1 MNGCSISARLYAPPM
16 ADVDTNEAV
25 WKSEENIKRWAA
37 EAKVREGRRQEPLR
51 YAAALLP
58 FEEGDEFTIVDLAA
72 GTGMAARAIMDAY
85 PNCKAVLAD
94 FSGAMMSEGAK
105 VLEPYEGRY
114 RYVEFDLRQS
124 VWPEGIPVPMDAAIT
139 SQAIHHLPDE
149 RKASLFREVFE
160 RLKPGGWYVNYEPFK
175 APDPAVE
182 YTWQR
187 VNDRFDPSLA
197 YKRTHRSPQEH
208 AQHENHVR
216 HMDDLE
222 TQLAMFKAA
231 GFEAVDVYWKQLDY
245 AVYGGRKPKP

>member
-1 MNGCSISARLYAPPM
+1 M
-16 ADVDTNEAV
+16 AEVDTNEAV

-37 EAKVREGRRQEPLR
+37 EAKAREAKRAEPLR

-58 FEEGDEFTIVDLAA
+58 FEKDDEFTILDLAA
-72 GTGMAARAIMDAY
+72 GTGMAARAIMDFY

-94 FSGAMMSEGAK
+94 FSNAMMSEGAK

-124 VWPEGIPVPMDAAIT
+124 VWPAEIPVPIDSAIT
-139 SQAIHHLPDE
+139 SQAIHHMPDD

-175 APDPAVE
+175 ADDLKIE
-182 YTWQR
+182 DTWQR

-197 YKRTHRSPQEH
+197 YKRIHRSPQEES
-208 AQHENHVR
+208 QHQNHVR
-216 HMDDLE
+216 YMMELDRQVDLFRE
-222 TQLAMFKAA
+222 A

-245 AVYGGRKPKP
+245 AIYGGRKPK